1 MSSPC
6 SILWTKQVG
15 PDVLHRKTRRVVD
28 LIYFT
33 WTRTPDSTQREEG
46 SSPRQMPFKCTVRPH
61 ENTMS
66 VNHITYN
73 FLHAAY
79 ISKSILQA
87 TVGNR
92 VWFSY
97 KLYEYALKFAFF
109 FNYGKHCVLWVFFF
123 LQPQYL
129 CKINSAKKKDWFI
142 LNFKPCL
149 ICVQSLIILHLSSY
163 LGQNFLHTLPMN
175 QQGLTA
181 RLWALLKKIHF
192 KN

>member
-15 PDVLHRKTRRVVD
+15 PDVLHRRTRRVVD

-33 WTRTPDSTQREEG
+33 WTRTPDSTPREGG

-73 FLHAAY
+73 FLHDAY

-109 FNYGKHCVLWVFFF
+109 FNYGKHCVLWVFLF
-123 LQPQYL
+123 YNHSIYV
-129 CKINSAKKKDWFI
+129 K
-142 LNFKPCL
+142 
-149 ICVQSLIILHLSSY
+149 
-163 LGQNFLHTLPMN
+163 
-175 QQGLTA
+175 
-181 RLWALLKKIHF
+181 
-192 KN
+192 

>member
-15 PDVLHRKTRRVVD
+15 PDVLHRRTRRVVD

-109 FNYGKHCVLWVFFF
+109 FNYGKHCALWVFFF
-123 LQPQYL
+123 YNHSIYV
-129 CKINSAKKKDWFI
+129 K
-142 LNFKPCL
+142 
-149 ICVQSLIILHLSSY
+149 
-163 LGQNFLHTLPMN
+163 
-175 QQGLTA
+175 
-181 RLWALLKKIHF
+181 
-192 KN
+192 

>member
-15 PDVLHRKTRRVVD
+15 PDVLHRRTRRVVD

-33 WTRTPDSTQREEG
+33 WTRTPDSTPREGG

-109 FNYGKHCVLWVFFF
+109 FNYGKHCVLWVVFF
-123 LQPQYL
+123 YNHSIYV
-129 CKINSAKKKDWFI
+129 K
-142 LNFKPCL
+142 
-149 ICVQSLIILHLSSY
+149 
-163 LGQNFLHTLPMN
+163 
-175 QQGLTA
+175 
-181 RLWALLKKIHF
+181 
-192 KN
+192 

>member
-15 PDVLHRKTRRVVD
+15 PDVLHRRTRRVVD

-109 FNYGKHCVLWVFFF
+109 FNYGKHCALWGFFF
-123 LQPQYL
+123 TTTV
-129 CKINSAKKKDWFI
+129 F
-142 LNFKPCL
+142 
-149 ICVQSLIILHLSSY
+149 
-163 LGQNFLHTLPMN
+163 M
-175 QQGLTA
+175 
-181 RLWALLKKIHF
+181 
-192 KN
+192 